1 MTHKSLKVGAGGIF
15 VIPFMK
21 MEETLNIKIGIE
33 LGVCRRQSK
42 VPNQPFSP
50 WENNVAIWQ
59 MVGGCVGFLLF
70 TLPGS

>member
-33 LGVCRRQSK
+33 LGVCRRQST
-42 VPNQPFSP
+42 QST
-50 WENNVAIWQ
+50 
-59 MVGGCVGFLLF
+59 LLSY
-70 TLPGS
+70 GKGIE